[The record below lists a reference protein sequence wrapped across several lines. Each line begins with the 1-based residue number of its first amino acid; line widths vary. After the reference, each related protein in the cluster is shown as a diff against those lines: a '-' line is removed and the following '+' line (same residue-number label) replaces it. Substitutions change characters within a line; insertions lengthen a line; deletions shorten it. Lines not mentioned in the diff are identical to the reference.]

1 MSEST
6 GVAGTRKKNRIFL
19 NSANDR
25 ALAGLPLIGPDI
37 AREMIRR
44 RPFKSWEDF
53 KQALGFDQDMIAL
66 FCKAGATLRA
76 GSARPKVQGVKRSV
90 RKTETRSPKRGK
102 RRHEAVMEIVVP
114 AP

>member
-1 MSEST
+1 M
-6 GVAGTRKKNRIFL
+6 AGARKKTRIFL

-37 AREMIRR
+37 AKEIIRR

-66 FCKAGATLRA
+66 FREAGATLRI
-76 GSARPKVQGVKRSV
+76 GPARPKVHDTKRSV
-90 RKTETRSPKRGK
+90 RKTESRSPKKEK
-102 RRHEAVMEIVVP
+102 RRHESVTETVVP